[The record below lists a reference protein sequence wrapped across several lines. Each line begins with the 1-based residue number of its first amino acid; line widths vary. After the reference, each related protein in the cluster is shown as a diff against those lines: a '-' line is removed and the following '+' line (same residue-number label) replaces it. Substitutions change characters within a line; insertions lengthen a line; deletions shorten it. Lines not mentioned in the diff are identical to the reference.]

1 VAHDDAQIDFLVSL
15 LVKFGLLAP
24 LPRSDPPRWLLPMRL
39 PDRQAQLEA
48 QGRFQTFLAR
58 MDSSALVPGLR
69 DAVKTIAEAAAG
81 PSVADLEKGCD
92 VADAKVASLLADG
105 PDPHGLSRDE
115 CAAINLFTQDV
126 LYGAL
131 NAALR
136 SGDSAQLQPY
146 WGYIRLLN
154 TALGRL
160 PLASKAG
167 TVFRGIKPPGSHCYE
182 LEQLQRCVP
191 TDTQQCL
198 AQLTHNNAPLN

>member
-15 LVKFGLLAP
+15 LVKFGLLVP

-48 QGRFQTFLAR
+48 QDHFRTFLAR
-58 MDSSALVPGLR
+58 MDSSAPVPGLR
-69 DAVKTIAEAAAG
+69 DAIKAIAEAAAG
-81 PSVADLEKGCD
+81 PTAADLERGCD
-92 VADAKVASLLADG
+92 VADAKVARLLADG

-136 SGDSAQLQPY
+136 SGDSEQLQPY

-154 TALGRL
+154 RALGRL
-160 PLASKAG
+160 PASKAG
-167 TVFRGIKPPGSHCYE
+167 TVFRGIKPPGAHCYE
-182 LEQLQRCVP
+182 LEKLQRCVP
-191 TDTQQCL
+191 TASQRP
-198 AQLTHNNAPLN
+198 AQLTHKRLLVVL